1 MENIEENIVGKQ
13 FDAYVKVCIKRL
25 SLNYNRNELKKWN
38 NDVKFLAGDELEEY
52 IYENTNGRYNAA
64 NMDSDL
70 NDEKYYEIFGE
81 MICVKSKLII
91 DMLDWLSDHYR
102 SIILLYYYSNFN
114 DREIALLFGLSTK
127 TLNNHRRTAL
137 KQLKDYLELHNE

>member
-25 SLNYNRNELKKWN
+25 SLNYNRNELKKWH